1 MPRKAG
7 TLRLK
12 NDAERSGRL
21 DVEVWMVEILVK
33 AHQISAL
40 SLSAI
45 ADEKFA
51 TRVPGS
57 LTALSIDTLVGVRLL
72 GTPACSLCVKLPGD
86 AT

>member
-1 MPRKAG
+1 M
-7 TLRLK
+7 LRLK

-33 AHQISAL
+33 AHLNSVL
-40 SLSAI
+40 SLGAI

-57 LTALSIDTLVGVRLL
+57 LMALSEDTFGR
-72 GTPACSLCVKLPGD
+72 S
-86 AT
+86 